1 MEKMYRIYG
10 SGIRRADIQISEV
23 QERVGREKSMESM
36 FKEIIENFQ
45 NLQKDAK
52 IQVHE
57 I

>member
-1 MEKMYRIYG
+1 MYRIYG

>member
-1 MEKMYRIYG
+1 MYRIYG
-10 SGIRRADIQISEV
+10 SGIRRVDIQISEV